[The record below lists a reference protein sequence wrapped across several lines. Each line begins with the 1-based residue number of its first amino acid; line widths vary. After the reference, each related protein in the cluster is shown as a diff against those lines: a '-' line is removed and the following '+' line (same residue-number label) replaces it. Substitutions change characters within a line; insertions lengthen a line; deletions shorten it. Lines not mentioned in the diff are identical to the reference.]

1 MSFKKF
7 RILPS
12 VSLLALLTILSAPA
26 LFAQT
31 DSTSTMQ
38 DNAQTDNARVRT
50 ISSGQRVTIRGV
62 VVRRD
67 ADGFV
72 MRDLD
77 GADVTVLL
85 TDTTRVIERKSNPF
99 RSARNYGVTNI
110 LRGLNLEA
118 RGRGDGSGAL
128 VADRVRFSDTD
139 LRIAR
144 SVDTRVNP
152 VEGRV
157 GAVEEN
163 AQRLSGQ
170 LDELAAI
177 SNAARGGAAAAQQTA
192 DAAITGVNQTNER
205 IAALDDYETLQTNEI
220 NFRVNSSVLSPQAQQ
235 QLDELAR
242 RFFSARN
249 FLMEVRGFT
258 DATGGIE
265 HNRRL
270 SARRAEAVVRY
281 LAENHRIPLRRI
293 ITPFGY
299 GESQAVADNRTV
311 EGRARNRRV
320 EVRVLVNRGLSQPTP
335 TMDVP
340 TPTDGGTAQRPN

>member
-1 MSFKKF
+1 MNFKDF
-7 RILPS
+7 RALLL
-12 VSLLALLTILSAPA
+12 VSLLTGLFVILNAPA
-26 LFAQT
+26 VLAQT
-31 DSTSTMQ
+31 ESRSTMQ
-38 DNAQTDNARVRT
+38 REDASERT
-50 ISSGQRVTIRGV
+50 ISAGERVTIRGV

-67 ADGFV
+67 ADSFIL
-72 MRDLD
+72 RDMD

-85 TDTTRVIERKSNPF
+85 TDTTRVIERESNPF
-99 RSARNYGVTNI
+99 RRSRNYGVTNI

-128 VADRVRFSDTD
+128 VADRVRFTESD
-139 LRIAR
+139 LRVAR
-144 SVDTRVNP
+144 SIDSRVNP
-152 VEGRV
+152 VENRV

-192 DAAITGVNQTNER
+192 DAAISGVNATNER
-205 IAALDDYETLQTNEI
+205 ISALDDYETLQTSEI
-220 NFRVNSSVLSPQAQQ
+220 NFRVNSAVLSPQARQ
-235 QLDELAR
+235 QLDELAQ

-249 FLMEVRGFT
+249 FLMEVRGYT
-258 DATGGIE
+258 DTTGSVE

-281 LAENHRIPLRRI
+281 LAENHNIPLRRI

-299 GESQAVADNRTV
+299 GEAQAVADNRTP

-320 EVRVLVNRGLSQPTP
+320 EVRVLVNRGLAQPTP
-335 TMDVP
+335 TMNVP
-340 TPTDGGTAQRPN
+340 TQPTDNGTGGRPN